1 MAIRL
6 INFACYFFPVYLI
19 FFIQLFAK
27 LKLPE
32 DRGVIQ
38 LAECLNSMHKAWV
51 HSLALQKPGMVICT
65 CDPSTQGLDGEKFSI
80 IFDYIASSRPV
91 WDPEDTVLN
100 TTTKIS
106 VLQNMH
112 LLN

>member
-1 MAIRL
+1 ML
-6 INFACYFFPVYLI
+6 FFPCLFD

-51 HSLALQKPGMVICT
+51 HSLALQKAGMVVCT

-91 WDPEDTVLN
+91 WDPEEHN
-100 TTTKIS
+100 NKNIGTTKYAFIE
-106 VLQNMH
+106 
-112 LLN
+112 LNVCIGLKF